1 MSPVPRVRD
10 RARKQ
15 LASHYTFSAMTRSR
29 NDVIML
35 KLLFS
40 VCPENQR
47 YHRARVRRPAS
58 HSYPATRINWLHF
71 REKSARAFIIADADT
86 ARTFAHGADNLR
98 PSLFQARS
106 SIRPYT
112 HAGSSRNSAEYRPA
126 LINRVRNE
134 TASRAERRLSVSDS
148 NWSAWL
154 GWLQNT
160 PRGIPCENEIQP
172 CSHSTTLAFKLD

>member
-1 MSPVPRVRD
+1 
-10 RARKQ
+10 
-15 LASHYTFSAMTRSR
+15 MTRAR
-29 NDVIML
+29 NDVIIL

-47 YHRARVRRPAS
+47 YHRARVLRPAS
-58 HSYPATRINWLHF
+58 HSYLATRINWLHF
-71 REKSARAFIIADADT
+71 REKSARAFIIAGADT

-98 PSLFQARS
+98 PSLFQARWG
-106 SIRPYT
+106 IHPYT

-126 LINRVRNE
+126 LINRIRNE
-134 TASRAERRLSVSDS
+134 TASRAWERRLSVSDS

-160 PRGIPCENEIQP
+160 PRGNPCENEI
-172 CSHSTTLAFKLD
+172 